1 MMNQYIKISLIAMLC
16 LFVGQHS
23 VLARSFRQ
31 SVKGLPV
38 KVVDEYGK
46 PLLGAKVYSLTDE
59 LLGETSESGEVGVE
73 VVAGTEI
80 IVRHPAYYPKK
91 IAIASGIRIAMVANY
106 LKQEEIRDVLY
117 DQKTAK
123 NLLGAVS
130 SVYNNQLK

>member
-1 MMNQYIKISLIAMLC
+1 
-16 LFVGQHS
+16 
-23 VLARSFRQ
+23 
-31 SVKGLPV
+31 
-38 KVVDEYGK
+38 
-46 PLLGAKVYSLTDE
+46 SLTDE

-73 VVAGTEI
+73 VDAGTEI

-130 SVYNNQLK
+130 SVYNNQLKATPTPLYLNALTGRLPGF